1 VSAPAG
7 TAATPLTSTA
17 VPVSPG
23 RWRVV
28 WRRFRAR
35 PAAVAGALVLV
46 LIIAVAVGA
55 PLLAPADPAAT
66 DFDAVLAPPGVAHH
80 LLGTDQLG
88 RDVLS
93 RLCFGARASLLSAVL
108 ATTAATLVAVPIA
121 LLAGYLRGP
130 LDALVMRVVDVLLAF
145 PFLILAVGLAAIASP
160 SLATA
165 VISLAVAQLPAVVR
179 VARGE
184 VLAVRELEFVQAAV
198 VSGVRTRTILRRHV
212 LPTIAN
218 PLLVQA
224 TVSIPAM
231 IVAAAVLSF
240 LGLGVQP
247 PTSDWGSMLAQAQVY
262 INQAP
267 WLGIFPGLAIFL
279 TTLAFNLFGDGVRDA
294 CDVRMN
300 P

>member
-1 VSAPAG
+1 MSAP
-7 TAATPLTSTA
+7 TETTATPRAADVERTGA
-17 VPVSPG
+17 R

-28 WRRFRAR
+28 WRRFSAR
-35 PAAVAGALVLV
+35 PSAVLGALVLV
-46 LIIAVAVGA
+46 LVVAVAVCA
-55 PLLAPADPAAT
+55 PLLAPTDPAAT
-66 DFDAVLAPPGVAHH
+66 DFDAVLAPPGAAHH
-80 LLGTDQLG
+80 LLGADQLG

-108 ATTAATLVAVPIA
+108 ATLAATLVAVPIA

-160 SLATA
+160 SMATA

-212 LPTIAN
+212 LPNIAN
-218 PLLVQA
+218 PLVVQA
-224 TVSIPAM
+224 TVSIPGM
-231 IVAAAVLSF
+231 IVAAAALSF

-247 PTSDWGSMLAQAQVY
+247 PTSDWGAMLAQAQVY

-267 WLGIFPGLAIFL
+267 WLGVFPGLAIFL

-294 CDVRMN
+294 LDVRLA